1 MALYQK
7 QSKPQQQLVLKTNQ
21 RSSSTLN
28 KKVCVTEM
36 DSRSKFV
43 LTRHLNTSMGIP
55 IKITNKQKV
64 VVTCDNRTP
73 KPDR

>member
-1 MALYQK
+1 M
-7 QSKPQQQLVLKTNQ
+7 KTNQ
-21 RSSSTLN
+21 
-28 KKVCVTEM
+28 KKCVTEM

-43 LTRHLNTSMGIP
+43 MTRHLNTSMGIP